1 MTDKVIIIDG
11 DTSQVKCHVPVK
23 DFLEQVVIKDASEVE
38 KGIVNLNTGVNTPA
52 CYTDNKAALTALG
65 LTRILSANPA
75 SPQMDA
81 LRTLIHAE
89 ANPCGTSTRAMDA
102 IASVG
107 GLVGDWTAM
116 AAAYNTSGTNPP
128 PGALVLRDGQI
139 YKLVGSNW
147 RSDPTTDKGINW
159 AVVASKQSFLAS
171 AFALGAPLGEWATVK
186 AYYQSLGLPIPVG
199 ARVIGSN
206 GKLYQVGPNSD
217 GSTDPTLGG
226 VGWVNPYSA
235 GTGSAAIGYSSG
247 TNPPAA
253 PAVGDEWETTSST
266 SAPYAKNARY
276 AWNGNAWVYKSG
288 APVFGA
294 SYSANVTNGEV
305 HIPLTPYT
313 NELNGV
319 VANTD
324 LTIPATGT
332 YDVFISINPGSTFS
346 KSATIEGQYF
356 GYEVKIYRNG
366 THIGGDQRVWVSED
380 AAPGVLMGI
389 NMAGVLLSDDAMSG
403 DKYSFGVV
411 ASNGNVIAGMTI
423 KVIRRN

>member
-1 MTDKVIIIDG
+1 M
-11 DTSQVKCHVPVK
+11 
-23 DFLEQVVIKDASEVE
+23 
-38 KGIVNLNTGVNTPA
+38 
-52 CYTDNKAALTALG
+52 
-65 LTRILSANPA
+65 
-75 SPQMDA
+75 
-81 LRTLIHAE
+81 
-89 ANPCGTSTRAMDA
+89 
-102 IASVG
+102 
-107 GLVGDWTAM
+107 
-116 AAAYNTSGTNPP
+116 
-128 PGALVLRDGQI
+128 
-139 YKLVGSNW
+139 
-147 RSDPTTDKGINW
+147 
-159 AVVASKQSFLAS
+159 
-171 AFALGAPLGEWATVK
+171 
-186 AYYQSLGLPIPVG
+186 
-199 ARVIGSN
+199 
-206 GKLYQVGPNSD
+206 
-217 GSTDPTLGG
+217 
-226 VGWVNPYSA
+226 
-235 GTGSAAIGYSSG
+235 
-247 TNPPAA
+247 
-253 PAVGDEWETTSST
+253 
-266 SAPYAKNARY
+266 
-276 AWNGNAWVYKSG
+276 
-288 APVFGA
+288 FGA